1 MWVGSVHE
9 IPETRYVKVHCY
21 VGRKFSW
28 CVKLWSFLTTG
39 SEKTTKLSESSTSIE
54 NAFDG
59 SAAGVI
65 HLKDQGYFSRMSM
78 NYRFLWSTRFGFIM
92 LYLNKTWGT
101 PLKNL
106 MVNHHFLKM
115 ARISSMTQNHG
126 SVHFRFIG
134 SWVRLDIQHIQPRLY
149 SFIFPHL
156 QSLLTEK
163 EDGPMASDGPWNPWD
178 LDPKNV
184 MVNLG
189 GKNIKVALKYLDDFW
204 RFLW

>member
-1 MWVGSVHE
+1 MLKWFVCTQCLVRIDMKGICAYVSEICECDLWSKHYLMWVGSVHE
-9 IPETRYVKVHCY
+9 IRETRYVKVHCY

-59 SAAGVI
+59 SAAGLI
-65 HLKDQGYFSRMSM
+65 HPKDQGCFSRMSM

-92 LYLNKTWGT
+92 LYLNKNWGT

-115 ARISSMTQNHG
+115 ARISSMTKPMG
-126 SVHFRFIG
+126 SVPNRFISEWFDLTFSIFSIFSLG
-134 SWVRLDIQHIQPRLY
+134 STP
-149 SFIFPHL
+149 SFSLIF
-156 QSLLTEK
+156 
-163 EDGPMASDGPWNPWD
+163 
-178 LDPKNV
+178 
-184 MVNLG
+184 
-189 GKNIKVALKYLDDFW
+189 KVC
-204 RFLW
+204 